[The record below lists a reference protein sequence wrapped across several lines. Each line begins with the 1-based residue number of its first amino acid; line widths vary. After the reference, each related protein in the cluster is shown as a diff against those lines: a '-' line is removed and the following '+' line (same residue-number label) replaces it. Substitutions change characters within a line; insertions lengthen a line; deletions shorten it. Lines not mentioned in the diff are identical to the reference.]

1 MTDFDLSQLAD
12 PVRRTPGEALPD
24 FDLSQVADPVSAPR
38 PEPRGIGGAIAETAG
53 RGFLQSGGALGG
65 AALGV
70 KAGAV
75 GGPPGMVAGGLVG
88 LVGGFMAGEQVS
100 ESLGLRSPEQLP
112 EELRPYG
119 YFGESLGGAVPFA
132 AAPFAL
138 AARGTQFAPT
148 KVGNFLNQI
157 VNTAKT
163 RPLQMAGLETS
174 AAISAATAAGVAE
187 TVAPGE
193 TGVRIGAEV
202 AGGVLNP
209 TRLAI
214 SGYDVVAGMTRKAYE
229 EMSTSGR
236 ETAAARTIAELLARG
251 GEDAAVIARI
261 LNSLDID
268 GTEGLT
274 AAQKTG
280 SEGLIALE
288 KFLTQRSSKFG
299 AEAQQGA
306 QDALDAIRGQ
316 INMLSRTGDPAAL
329 QAAAEARSVYYR
341 LLINDRL
348 EDARERAVA
357 AAQSIAADTPEAR
370 AALSV
375 QARDVVMEQI
385 TEIRRVESELWSAVP
400 DVPVEFSTLQ
410 RTLDDIVVDLL
421 PEVRNEKIPGVV
433 RRFIER
439 VSKAPEGQTIYDP
452 ETLSLVDVPGE
463 SAGTTLKEM
472 RQLRSELLDQART
485 ANTAGDYGQA
495 RILNNLAES
504 ILDDIDI
511 AFRESGDT
519 AYAEARTFSREFNNT
534 FTRSFVGK
542 TTGVG
547 KYGDRI
553 APELTLTRALASGK
567 EAGAIQL
574 AELEEASRFLVTRGF
589 GDDSSY
595 AQMVDVQERFIRL
608 AAAQTVDPTTGRASV
623 ESINKFIRDNSLLM
637 NRFPE
642 VRNSLQAAAASED
655 GLRGLERLSKNQISL
670 IEKQKVFGGVI
681 QRDPIAAARQAII
694 STNQEKTI
702 TDLVRV
708 VKDKAQV
715 VRGLDGK
722 PSINQR
728 EAMDGL
734 RSSLLTAAQQ
744 QASRTGTLRPDV
756 FRDFLFNPTMPGSKS
771 PIQIMQEQGVVD
783 AVDVRNMRQL
793 LDLADNIA
801 RSQGKAGTALEVR
814 TDVTDAVMTVIARM
828 VGSGMAGTV
837 AKGAGSAT
845 PSLIVHG
852 AGARFTE
859 TLMNKIPRESAE
871 RILIAAMTDRELMTR
886 LLTKAS
892 TLDVAQ
898 QAAQA
903 RYINAWLIQSGL
915 TGVSDIAQ
923 SFMSEEPQ

>member
-1 MTDFDLSQLAD
+1 MSQVFDLSRVAT
-12 PVRRTPGEALPD
+12 PVGQTANTEPPP
-24 FDLSQVADPVSAPR
+24 FDLSQVATPVPGAPR
-38 PEPRGIGGAIAETAG
+38 PEASGIGGAIAETAG

-65 AALGV
+65 AALGA
-70 KAGAV
+70 KIGAV

-88 LVGGFMAGEQVS
+88 LVGGYMAGEQAS

-112 EELRPYG
+112 EELRSYG

-148 KVGNFLNQI
+148 RVGNFLNQI
-157 VNTAKT
+157 INTAKT
-163 RPLQMAGLETS
+163 RPKRMIAIETGG
-174 AAISAATAAGVAE
+174 ALGAATFAGVAE
-187 TVAPGE
+187 EVAPGSV
-193 TGVRIGAEV
+193 GVRVGAEV
-202 AGGVLNP
+202 AGGVVGSAAL
-209 TRLAI
+209 TRQA
-214 SGYDVVAGMTRKAYE
+214 AGWVFGIGRKAYE
-229 EMSTSGR
+229 SMSTSGR
-236 ETAAARTIAELLARG
+236 ETAAARTIAELLEHG
-251 GEDAAVIARI
+251 GEDPAVIARI
-261 LNSLDID
+261 LNSVDVE

-299 AEAQQGA
+299 AEAQQSA
-306 QDALDAIRGQ
+306 QDALDAIRGH
-316 INMLSRTGDPAAL
+316 INLLSMSGDPAAL

-348 EDARERAVA
+348 EDARERAIT

-370 AALSV
+370 AELSV
-375 QARDVVMEQI
+375 QARDLVMEQI
-385 TEIRRVESELWSAVP
+385 TEIRKVESELWSAVP

-410 RTLDDIVVDLL
+410 QTLDDIAADLL
-421 PEVRNEKIPGVV
+421 PEVRNEKIPSVV

-439 VSKAPEGQTIYDP
+439 VSRTPEGRTVYDP

-519 AYAEARTFSREFNNT
+519 AYAEARTFSREFNDT

-574 AELEEASRFLVTRGF
+574 AELEEASRFLVNRGF
-589 GDDSSY
+589 GDDTAY

-623 ESINKFIRDNSLLM
+623 ESINRFIRDNSLLM

-642 VRNSLQAAAASED
+642 VKNSLQAAAASED
-655 GLRGLERLSKNQISL
+655 GLRGLERLSKNQIGL
-670 IEKQKVFGGVI
+670 IENQKVFGGVI

-694 STNQEKTI
+694 STNQERAI

-708 VKDKAQV
+708 VRDKT
-715 VRGLDGK
+715 GK
-722 PSINQR
+722 VGIESQR
-728 EAMDGL
+728 KAMMGL
-734 RSSLLTAAQQ
+734 RSSILTAAQQ
-744 QASRTGTLRPDV
+744 QASRSGTLRPDV

-793 LDLADNIA
+793 LDLADSIA
-801 RSQGKAGTALEVR
+801 RSQGKAATALEVR
-814 TDVTDAVMTVIARM
+814 TDVTDAAMTVIARM
-828 VGSGMAGTV
+828 VGSGMAGTT
-837 AKGAGSAT
+837 AKAAGSTT

-859 TLMNKIPRESAE
+859 TLMNKIPQQSAE

-892 TLDVAQ
+892 MLTPAQ

-915 TGVSDIAQ
+915 TGASDADQ
-923 SFMSEEPQ
+923 SFMSEEQQ